1 MGRSTGFIGLVIV
14 VAIGGYLYTSQ
25 LKKVAAEG
33 GMPATAIS
41 ITAVRNDLF
50 SMANAQKRYLATHPA
65 YASLEQLRSD
75 GDIFI
80 PTRDEFVYTI
90 NADSSHFKITATY
103 TGADPKAPRHVW
115 IDDSLKLDQD

>member
-33 GMPATAIS
+33 TPTTAIS
-41 ITAVRNDLF
+41 LTGVRNDLF
-50 SMANAQKRYLATHPA
+50 AMANAQKRYLATHPA
-65 YASLEQLRSD
+65 YASMEQLRSD
-75 GDIFI
+75 GDIFV

-90 NADSSHFKITATY
+90 DADSSHFKITATY
-103 TGADPKAPRHVW
+103 TGSDPKAPRRLW
-115 IDDSLKLDQD
+115 IDDSLKLNQE

>member
-33 GMPATAIS
+33 TPATAIGV
-41 ITAVRNDLF
+41 TAVRTDLF
-50 SMANAQKRYLATHPA
+50 AMANAQKRYLATHPA
-65 YASLEQLRSD
+65 YASLEQLRAD

-80 PTRDEFVYTI
+80 PTREEFVYTI
-90 NADSSHFKITATY
+90 DADSSHFKITATY
-103 TGADPKAPRHVW
+103 TGSDPDAPRRLI
-115 IDDSLKLDQD
+115 IDDALKLTQN